1 MIGMTI
7 ISSIVVIM
15 ILFGLG
21 VLLHEFINTIRNY
34 GIGKLEVFLIVV
46 FIVFVIGVILSS
58 FGI

>member
-1 MIGMTI
+1 MVGMTI
-7 ISSIVVIM
+7 ILSIVVIM
-15 ILFGLG
+15 IVFALG
-21 VLLHEFINTIRNY
+21 VLSYEFINTIRNY

>member
-1 MIGMTI
+1 MIGGTI
-7 ISSIVVIM
+7 ILSVVVIM
-15 ILFGLG
+15 ILFLLG
-21 VLLHEFINTIRNY
+21 ALLYELINSIRKY